1 MALEFQ
7 FKNKGEKYPW
17 MIIYNGTESGVEY
30 LSNAEHNFII
40 SELKKKQTTI
50 ILKDERV
57 FNAMGGFQRIVPNPN
72 YVDPVEDEKK
82 AHYYFLWNRYQDLK
96 RSGAFNMRYDREPN
110 FKFKTWYEENKEK
123 LDKEYEETKK

>member
-1 MALEFQ
+1 MVQEFQ
-7 FKNKGEKYPW
+7 YKNKGEKYPW

-30 LSNAEHNFII
+30 LSESEHSFIL

-72 YVDPVEDEKK
+72 YIDPVEDERK
-82 AHYYFLWNRYQDLK
+82 AHYYFMWNKYQSLK
-96 RSGAFNMRYDREPN
+96 QSGAFGDRYEKDPT
-110 FKFKTWYEENKEK
+110 FKFSKWYKENKKVLEEEYAH
-123 LDKEYEETKK
+123 KE